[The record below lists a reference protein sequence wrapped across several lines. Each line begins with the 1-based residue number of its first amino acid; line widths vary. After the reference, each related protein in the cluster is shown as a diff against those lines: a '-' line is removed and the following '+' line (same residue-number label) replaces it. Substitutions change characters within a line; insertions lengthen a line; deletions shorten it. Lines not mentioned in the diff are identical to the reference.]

1 MIIAIKKINLKNRII
16 HSSIKL
22 LRTISAKKIN
32 LKNNI
37 SHSSIKLLMMIS
49 VKKIKFRNQIK
60 ISKIRLLMMTNVK
73 KQSKNLDIIIRIIK
87 EKIINLISTEVRTAI
102 KTTEIGTANPTL
114 NLMAL

>member
-1 MIIAIKKINLKNRII
+1 
-16 HSSIKL
+16 
-22 LRTISAKKIN
+22 
-32 LKNNI
+32 
-37 SHSSIKLLMMIS
+37 
-49 VKKIKFRNQIK
+49 
-60 ISKIRLLMMTNVK
+60 MTNVK